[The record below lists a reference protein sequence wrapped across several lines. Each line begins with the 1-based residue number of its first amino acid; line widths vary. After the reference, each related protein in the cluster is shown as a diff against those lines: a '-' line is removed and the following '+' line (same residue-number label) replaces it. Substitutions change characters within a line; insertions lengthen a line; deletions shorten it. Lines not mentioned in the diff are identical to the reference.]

1 MCCSVGMADYSTVPP
16 PSSGSAGG
24 GGGGVVNDAFK
35 DALQRARQVSV
46 DRPRGGF
53 PSPTPES
60 RRRGRSGPARTRG
73 CRPRRWRLLTRGPS
87 GSRPSPLSWSEAPPP
102 PTRSPRAWP
111 PLPPRARGLAA
122 PCALPAPAPSA
133 PVPPDPGA
141 WKVLGAQVTAR
152 ASQGGPAAWL
162 AVPAASRAAE
172 LSTLAVISLTF
183 PAAFTSE
190 ALPGAGSACDPPILS
205 PAPNGPGPFLPQP

>member
-111 PLPPRARGLAA
+111 PLPPRAR
-122 PCALPAPAPSA
+122 PRRPVRPAC
-133 PVPPDPGA
+133 PGS
-141 WKVLGAQVTAR
+141 LG
-152 ASQGGPAAWL
+152 S
-162 AVPAASRAAE
+162 
-172 LSTLAVISLTF
+172 
-183 PAAFTSE
+183 
-190 ALPGAGSACDPPILS
+190 GSARPRRVEGSGRSGHGEGKPGRAGCLAS
-205 PAPNGPGPFLPQP
+205 GPRRFPRRRALHPRRN